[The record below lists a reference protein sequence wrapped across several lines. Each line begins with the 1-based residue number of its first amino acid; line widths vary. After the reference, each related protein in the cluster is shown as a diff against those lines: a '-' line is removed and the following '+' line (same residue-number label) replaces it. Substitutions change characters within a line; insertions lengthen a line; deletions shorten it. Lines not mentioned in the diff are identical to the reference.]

1 MGLFDKG
8 KARRLILHGQSKTT
22 RLRLIHVPHSKG
34 EKWL

>member
-1 MGLFDKG
+1 MGLVDKG

-22 RLRLIHVPHSKG
+22 RLRLPYVPHSKG